1 MTFLGS
7 IMSRGDVGGLRFT
20 GVIIS
25 FAFVFVNFFLF
36 KVPIFVILGFFKE
49 GVLFTLPYA
58 LLAQFWGSWMGLEWV
73 LNGSWMGLEWVLNG
87 VLDGSWVKGTWWT
100 GTWKCPWGSGL
111 DRDLGELI
119 LGKSLFGS
127 WKLSNWWRVL
137 NLEVSQI
144 KPCCNL
150 LFLYFWKAFSLVSFI
165 LVFVEGLLGELGGSC
180 CYEMYCKV
188 NHGTF
193 QALE

>member
-1 MTFLGS
+1 MLGVFA
-7 IMSRGDVGGLRFT
+7 SRGLSFL
-20 GVIIS
+20 

-36 KVPIFVILGFFKE
+36 KVRVFVILDFFKE

-58 LLAQFWGSWMGLEWV
+58 LLAQFWGLEW
-73 LNGSWMGLEWVLNG
+73 
-87 VLDGSWVKGTWWT
+87 VLDGSWVKGTCWT

-144 KPCCNL
+144 KPRCNL
-150 LFLYFWKAFSLVSFI
+150 LFVYFWKAFSLVSFI
-165 LVFVEGLLGELGGSC
+165 LVFVEGELGGSC

-193 QALE
+193 QGLE